1 MASGIAHEINTP
13 LASIAGCSEGLLS
26 RVKKGQYENALF
38 ESYLNII
45 QEEVFRCKSITT
57 AMLSFVR
64 KTTYEK
70 QDINLADALD
80 KTIEIIGFQ
89 GRLKNIEI
97 IKKYHEPTPVVRS
110 NGGELRQVILAVV
123 TNALDAMHDKGML
136 TIETEAR
143 ENNAIIRI
151 SDNGEGISQ
160 EIITRIFDPFFTT
173 KSERGG
179 TGLGLS
185 IARKIVANHN
195 GHIDVSSTPGQ
206 GTTFAITLPQ

>member
-1 MASGIAHEINTP
+1 AHEINNP

-26 RVKKGQYENALF
+26 RAKKGQYDSALF
-38 ESYLNII
+38 ESYLGII

-70 QDINLADALD
+70 QDINLAEALD
-80 KTIEIIGFQ
+80 KTVEIIGFQ
-89 GRLKNIEI
+89 GRLKNIEVI
-97 IKKYHEPTPVVRS
+97 RQYQEPAPLIHG
-110 NGGELRQVILAVV
+110 NGGELRQVILAVI
-123 TNALDAMHDKGML
+123 TNALDAMHDKGTL
-136 TIETEAR
+136 TLEA
-143 ENNAIIRI
+143 EAKGNNAIIRI
-151 SDNGEGISQ
+151 SDTGEGISP

-195 GHIDVSSTPGQ
+195 GQIDASSAPGQ
-206 GTTFAITLPQ
+206 GTTFTITLPQ